1 MALDPITAALDLGG
15 KLIDKVFP
23 SAEAKAAAQLELLK
37 LAQAGELAELTAG
50 TELAKAQVGLNQTEA
65 ASPSLFVS
73 GWRPFIGWICGL
85 GLAYQFLA
93 HPLLVFLLRLT
104 QVASEPPGL
113 EMETLITLLFG
124 MLGLGGM
131 RTFEK
136 LSGVARN

>member
-23 SAEAKAAAQLELLK
+23 NAEAKAAAQLELLK